1 MAEKIEE
8 LNLPVSIISRL
19 IKEALPPGVSIR
31 AEARSAITRAAS
43 VFILYLT
50 STANTVRVNDKKII
64 TARNIFEALEEN
76 EFENFV
82 QPLKESL
89 ESFKQML
96 KSKKDKKT
104 DETGKENDKNKSLGT
119 SVNDDEES
127 NEAEK

>member
-8 LNLPVSIISRL
+8 LNLPITIISRL

-50 STANTVRVNDKKII
+50 STANSVRVNDKNKMI
-64 TARNIFEALEEN
+64 TAKNIFDALEEN

-89 ESFKQML
+89 ECKI
-96 KSKKDKKT
+96 
-104 DETGKENDKNKSLGT
+104 KNYASLIPFFYL
-119 SVNDDEES
+119 N
-127 NEAEK
+127 NN